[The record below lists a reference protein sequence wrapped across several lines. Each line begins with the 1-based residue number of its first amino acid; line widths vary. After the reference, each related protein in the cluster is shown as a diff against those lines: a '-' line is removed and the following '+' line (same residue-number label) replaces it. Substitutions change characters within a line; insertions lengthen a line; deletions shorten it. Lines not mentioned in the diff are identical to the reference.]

1 MLLAFEQ
8 IVLKQLY
15 SSNASLLNATII
27 IRLYKYIPHLSVACA
42 MRRLATQYVCNN
54 RIGQS
59 SIDGA
64 FLLHVTAKIMRS
76 PNPQQRLDQ
85 QGCLVFVAYPF
96 THVLRNSRNLA
107 AFTNSIDASD
117 LDVAAGRNIGAVVKK
132 NLRTT
137 FVYNEPGSAG
147 IGLVNRHTCSH
158 SRFVRRPTFRDS
170 MQAPAACVVDTPH
183 TMR

>member
-1 MLLAFEQ
+1 MSEISARLSVPGVLQPLDAPMLLAFEQ

-27 IRLYKYIPHLSVACA
+27 IRPYKYIPHLSVACA
-42 MRRLATQYVCNN
+42 MRRLAPQYVCNN

-117 LDVAAGRNIGAVVKK
+117 LDVAAGRNFEG
-132 NLRTT
+132 
-137 FVYNEPGSAG
+137 
-147 IGLVNRHTCSH
+147 
-158 SRFVRRPTFRDS
+158 RRP
-170 MQAPAACVVDTPH
+170 H
-183 TMR
+183 G